1 MVLEIA
7 CFNSASCLTAQK
19 AGAQRI
25 ELCENYK
32 AGGISPSE
40 KLFLETK
47 QNLQIKIFV
56 MIRPRPGDFN
66 YTDAEFELMKK
77 QIVFFKENK
86 CDGFVFGILTTQD
99 KVDTVRCKELVES
112 AKPLPCT
119 FHRAFDEIENSES
132 ALEEIIN
139 CGFKRI
145 LTSGKQKT
153 AAEGSDLISSLI
165 KKTAG
170 RIIIMPGG
178 GVRSSNIA
186 ELYKKTSAVE
196 FHSAAIVNSGE
207 IADEN
212 EITNILCAL

>member
-99 KVDTVRCKELVES
+99 KVDTVR
-112 AKPLPCT
+112 
-119 FHRAFDEIENSES
+119 
-132 ALEEIIN
+132 
-139 CGFKRI
+139 
-145 LTSGKQKT
+145 
-153 AAEGSDLISSLI
+153 
-165 KKTAG
+165 
-170 RIIIMPGG
+170 
-178 GVRSSNIA
+178 
-186 ELYKKTSAVE
+186 
-196 FHSAAIVNSGE
+196 
-207 IADEN
+207 
-212 EITNILCAL
+212 